1 MKLTTIGID
10 LAKTVFQ
17 VHGVTAG
24 GEVVR
29 KRLSR
34 VKLLRYMA
42 RREPCLVGLEACGG
56 AHHWARELGK
66 LGHEVRLMSPQYVKP
81 YVKTNKNDGADA
93 EAICEAAGRPNMR
106 FVPIKTR
113 AQQDVQ
119 ALHRV
124 RAGLIKAR
132 TALSNQARGLAA
144 EYGVVLP
151 RGLGRL
157 RAGLPGVVE
166 DAHNALT
173 EVARE
178 LLWSCYQ
185 RLRELDGQIQAYEAR
200 LEGLHRADEA
210 SRRLSAIEGIGPLTA
225 TALRAAVGDAR
236 EFRNGR
242 HLAAWLGL
250 VPRQHSSGPRQVLL
264 GISKRGDRYL
274 RSLLIHG
281 ARAVLSRSAGKSDRR
296 SRWLEALKARRGFN
310 RACVAL
316 ANRNARIAWALLARG
331 QDYRPAL

>member
-10 LAKTVFQ
+10 LAKRVFQ
-17 VHGVTAG
+17 VHGITAD

-34 VKLLRYMA
+34 AKLMKFMA
-42 RREPCLVGLEACGG
+42 QQGPCLVGMEACGG

-81 YVKTNKNDGADA
+81 YVKTNKTDRNDA
-93 EAICEAAGRPNMR
+93 EAICEAVGRPGMR

-124 RAGLIKAR
+124 RAGLIKSR
-132 TALSNQARGLAA
+132 TALANQARGLAA
-144 EYGVVLP
+144 EYGVVLS

-157 RAGLPGVVE
+157 RAALPAALE
-166 DAHNALT
+166 DADNALT

-178 LLWSCYQ
+178 LLCSQ
-185 RLRELDGQIQAYEAR
+185 SERLRELDAQIRAYEAR
-200 LEGLHRADEA
+200 IESLHRVDEA
-210 SRRLSAIEGIGPLTA
+210 SQRLAAIEGIGPLTA
-225 TALRAAVGDAR
+225 SALRAAVGDAR

-250 VPRQHSSGPRQVLL
+250 VPRQHASGNRQVLL

-274 RSLLIHG
+274 RTLLIHG
-281 ARAVLSRSAGKSDRR
+281 ARAVLSRSAGKTDRR

-316 ANRNARIAWALLARG
+316 ANRNARIVWALLARG
-331 QDYRPAL
+331 ESYRPAL